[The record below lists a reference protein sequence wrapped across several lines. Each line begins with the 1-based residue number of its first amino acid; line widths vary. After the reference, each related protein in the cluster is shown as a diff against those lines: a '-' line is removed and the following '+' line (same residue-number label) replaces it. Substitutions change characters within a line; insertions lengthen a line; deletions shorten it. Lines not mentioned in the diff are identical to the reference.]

1 MLSALILLRELPM
14 HVRPVP
20 VGLMWLQAPGSVL
33 ALDRPLGHAPTRT
46 ATVVAQ
52 QHRARN
58 RKVRE
63 DAAAHRV

>member
-1 MLSALILLRELPM
+1 MPSALILLRELPM
-14 HVRPVP
+14 HVRRVP

-33 ALDRPLGHAPTRT
+33 ALDRPLGHAPTRI
-46 ATVVAQ
+46 ATMVTQ
-52 QHRARN
+52 QHHAHN